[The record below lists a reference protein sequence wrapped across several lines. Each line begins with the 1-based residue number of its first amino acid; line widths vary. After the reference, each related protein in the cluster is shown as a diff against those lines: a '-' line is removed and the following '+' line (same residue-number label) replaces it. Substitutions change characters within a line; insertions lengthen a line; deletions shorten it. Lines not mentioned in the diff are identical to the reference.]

1 MKKIMGL
8 SLLLIILFLGQ
19 PMMVCADTLGSK
31 IINFEDIESIVTE
44 QNLEVQINEN
54 DRLNTKIG
62 YAGLERDIKD
72 LEDELE
78 DINNQRDQ
86 LSGDPANTSQ
96 IVSLGSEKRTLLDTL
111 KQLERTKV
119 DQPTYQAIADLQAAM
134 NNDAQIRSAESLYI
148 SYNQAKLTAS
158 DLSLTIADLENQL
171 ASMQLKES
179 LRLIVHNEVNDL
191 KTELADQQNQ
201 LQSNKLTQEMYELQ
215 FKNLL
220 NDQEN
225 TLVIGSIPQVNREFS
240 VEDEAADLKKAQ
252 ENSFSIKLQEQ
263 QIVILQAAL
272 DRAKTDNGMSSTEY
286 KSANY
291 ELTNATL
298 KLAQLQ
304 DQLKLDYHSLL
315 EDIIQ
320 KQSDHKLAEQT
331 LGDKKAALSD
341 AQLKMGLGML
351 TKLDLDK
358 VRLDYQIQENSVKT
372 KQVDLFNA
380 DLSYKWLLKGISQS

>member
-1 MKKIMGL
+1 MKRIMGV
-8 SLLLIILFLGQ
+8 SLLLIILFFGQ
-19 PMMVCADTLGSK
+19 SMMVCADTLGAK
-31 IINFEDIESIVTE
+31 IINFEDIENIVTE

-54 DRLNTKIG
+54 ERLNTKIG
-62 YAGLERDIKD
+62 YAGLEREIKD

-86 LSGDPANTSQ
+86 LSGDPANSSQ
-96 IVSLGSEKRTLLDTL
+96 IISLSSEKRTLLDTL

-148 SYNQAKLTAS
+148 SYNQSKLTAS

-171 ASMQLKES
+171 ANMQFKES
-179 LRLIVHNEVNDL
+179 LRLIIHNEVNDL

-215 FKNLL
+215 LKNLL

-225 TLVIGSIPQVNREFS
+225 TLVIGSIPQVNREFF
-240 VEDEAADLKKAQ
+240 VEDQAADLKKAQ

-263 QIVILQAAL
+263 QILILQAAL
-272 DRAKTDNGMSSTEY
+272 DRAKKDNGMSSTEY

-298 KLAQLQ
+298 KLAQIQ
-304 DQLKLDYHSLL
+304 DQLRLDYHSML

-320 KQSDHKLAEQT
+320 KQNDLKLAEQT
-331 LGDKKAALSD
+331 LVDKKAALSD

-358 VRLDYQIQENSVKT
+358 TRLDYQIQENSVET
-372 KQVDLFNA
+372 KQVELFNA
-380 DLSYKWLLKGISQS
+380 NLSYEWLLKGIS

>member
-1 MKKIMGL
+1 MKKIMGV
-8 SLLLIILFLGQ
+8 SLLLILLFLGR

-54 DRLNTKIG
+54 ERLNTKIG
-62 YAGLERDIKD
+62 YAGLEREIKD

-78 DINNQRDQ
+78 DINDQRDQ
-86 LSGDPANTSQ
+86 LSGDSANSSQ
-96 IVSLGSEKRTLLDTL
+96 IISLASEKRTLLDTL

-134 NNDAQIRSAESLYI
+134 NNDAQICSAESLYI

-171 ASMQLKES
+171 ANMQLKES

-191 KTELADQQNQ
+191 KTELADQKNQ
-201 LQSNKLTQEMYELQ
+201 LQSNQLTQEMYELQ

-225 TLVIGSIPQVNREFS
+225 TLVIGSIPEVNQEFS

-252 ENSFSIKLQEQ
+252 ENSYPIKLQEQ

-320 KQSDHKLAEQT
+320 KQSDLKLAEQT

-358 VRLDYQIQENSVKT
+358 ARLDYQIQENSVKT
-372 KQVDLFNA
+372 KQVELFNA
-380 DLSYKWLLKGISQS
+380 NLCYEWLLKGISQS